1 MKSKEE
7 RWHEMAHLMKDQK
20 EHWEKIDRDNKYYW
34 CSDQANA
41 WIDKNATHVWEIDG
55 DPLRQGYYL
64 NRSGKKELVFG
75 SYCDN
80 K

>member
-1 MKSKEE
+1 MKYLYILLVSAQIEGYYTIK
-7 RWHEMAHLMKDQK
+7 L
-20 EHWEKIDRDNKYYW
+20 DRDHSYLW
-34 CSDQANA
+34 CSDQAEV
-41 WIDKNATHVWEIDG
+41 WIKKNATHYWEIDG

>member
-1 MKSKEE
+1 MKYVYILLVSAQIEGYYTIKLE
-7 RWHEMAHLMKDQK
+7 RNHD
-20 EHWEKIDRDNKYYW
+20 YYW
-34 CSDQANA
+34 CSDQAEA
-41 WIDKNATHVWEIDG
+41 WINENATHVWEIDG
-55 DPLRQGYYL
+55 DRSRQGFYL

>member
-1 MKSKEE
+1 MKYLYILLISANIEGYYRIK
-7 RWHEMAHLMKDQK
+7 L
-20 EHWEKIDRDNKYYW
+20 DRDHSYYW
-34 CSDQANA
+34 CSDQAEA
-41 WIDKNATHVWEIDG
+41 WIKENATHTWEG
-55 DPLRQGYYL
+55 QQVYYL